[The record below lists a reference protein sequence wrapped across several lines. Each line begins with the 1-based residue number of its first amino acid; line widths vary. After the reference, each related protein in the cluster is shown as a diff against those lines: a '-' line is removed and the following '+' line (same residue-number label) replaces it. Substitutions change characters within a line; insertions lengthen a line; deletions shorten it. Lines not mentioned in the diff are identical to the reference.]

1 MKLIVINKKATFNYT
16 VLDTYEAG
24 IELKGVEV
32 KSISKHDVS
41 INEAYVVVK
50 KNEAFILNMHVSPYD
65 HGNIYNV
72 DPIRTRKLLL
82 HKKEII
88 KLEFLRKKEAITI
101 VPLKMYWKKNKIKL
115 LIGLCKGKKLYDKR
129 NAIKE
134 RDLKR
139 L

>member
-1 MKLIVINKKATFNYT
+1 MKPIVINKKATFNYT

-41 INEAYVVVK
+41 INDAYVVVK

-88 KLEFLRKKEAITI
+88 KLEFLRKKDAITI

>member
-1 MKLIVINKKATFNYT
+1 MKPIVINKKATFNYT

-88 KLEFLRKKEAITI
+88 KLEFLRKKDAITI